1 MVVNLLIIESD
12 RFLGNGVVRR
22 LTDENWQILLAD
34 RLSDAKKIVKRK
46 NIDVVVLGLNTLKRE
61 GLAILKM
68 IKKTRPLTEVIII
81 NSSEQI
87 ALSIE
92 GMKLGAFD
100 DFMVPFDL
108 DSLRL
113 RIQDACQQK
122 KHKEKAK
129 KSLLDRYRDIMIAA
143 TFAEAGESDM
153 AIEFLASRKNSEQKQ
168 IQKEINM
175 KEIKILLVDD
185 EEDFVKTLSERIK
198 MRDLGSDIALN
209 GEEALKLVDNEVPDV
224 MVLDLKMPG
233 IDGMEVLRRVKKA
246 YPEVQVIMLTG
257 HGSEK
262 DEKDARRLGAFE
274 YLQKPVDIDKLVQ
287 YIQRAYKNKF
297 QSSMAAAAFAEAG
310 EFDTARKIMDEE
322 KDK

>member
-12 RFLGNGVVRR
+12 RFFGNSLVRR

-168 IQKEINM
+168 TQKEINM

-310 EFDTARKIMDEE
+310 EFDTAKKIMDEE
-322 KDK
+322 KEK